1 MRPAASDSVHSVVRF
16 VGETQS
22 NGWLT
27 RSFVLRNGTVL
38 SVTTRIV
45 RQSHCSST
53 LFPFRLPV
61 SHEVRDMRK
70 TKSFD
75 AAFCHELS
83 IWEPAPHAETED
95 TNEDTTDAGM
105 CYLLCRTDHW
115 RWNSALRPLEYAET
129 STSLLVPSGQC
140 QAQLPHV
147 MFCTTLKVS
156 PASTRLSPDLS
167 ARRGVAAR
175 NRTAKTAAVPWSE
188 REKHV
193 EFSNSEGNT
202 LVGDV
207 VESAS
212 SDTVVLCHGHYDAI
226 ETRICF
232 VLSWSDLTQKGYPHC
247 DSISLEWAKVE
258 DR

>member
-1 MRPAASDSVHSVVRF
+1 
-16 VGETQS
+16 
-22 NGWLT
+22 
-27 RSFVLRNGTVL
+27 
-38 SVTTRIV
+38 
-45 RQSHCSST
+45 
-53 LFPFRLPV
+53 
-61 SHEVRDMRK
+61 MRK

-212 SDTVVLCHGHYDAI
+212 SDTVVLCHGLRRNRNDNLLRSLVERLDAEGTSSLRFDFSGMGESGGPTKPFNLRT
-226 ETRICF
+226 ETEDIRSAVEYLRSEGREI
-232 VLSWSDLTQKGYPHC
+232 VGLIGNDRLN
-247 DSISLEWAKVE
+247 ISADEIVC
-258 DR
+258 RSQSRRS